1 MCDSLLRD
9 KLVMVI
15 VDKQIR
21 KKLLQMK
28 MLTLELCIETC
39 RAYEVSTSQIPV
51 IPDAV
56 SVHKFRTSKPKPAQN
71 NINLMS

>member
-1 MCDSLLRD
+1 MG
-9 KLVMVI
+9 I
-15 VDKQIR
+15 VDNKTR

-28 MLTLELCIETC
+28 KQTLELCIDTC
-39 RAYEVSTSQIPV
+39 SAYEASTSQISA

-56 SVHKFRTSKPKPAQN
+56 TVHRFRTSKPKPAQN